1 MSYEVRFVS
10 KEIEDEYDN
19 LKETDELLHKA
30 ITKAIEKLKLNRRAG
45 QKIPVDQISKK
56 YIELYGT
63 RHFWKL
69 KLNREW
75 RLIYS
80 VAGNQVKIITVIL
93 TWFNDHKQYRKE
105 VYK

>member
-10 KEIEDEYDN
+10 AEMEKEYKE
-19 LKETDELLHKA
+19 LKDTDAPLYKA
-30 ITKAIEKLKLNRRAG
+30 ISKAIDKLKLNRRAG
-45 QKIPVDQISKK
+45 QKIPVEQISKK
-56 YIELYGT
+56 CIKLYGT

-69 KLNREW
+69 RLNREW

-80 VAGNQVKIITVIL
+80 VAGNQVRIITVIL
-93 TWFNDHKQYRKE
+93 SWFKDHKQYRKA